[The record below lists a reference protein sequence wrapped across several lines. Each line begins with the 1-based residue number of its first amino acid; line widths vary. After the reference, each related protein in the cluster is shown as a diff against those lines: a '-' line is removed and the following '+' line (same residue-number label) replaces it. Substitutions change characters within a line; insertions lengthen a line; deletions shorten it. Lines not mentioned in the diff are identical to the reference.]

1 MELTATNIQIATN
14 KFIERFLWL
23 NLPKDRLAK
32 ICKDA
37 TWIEQDCEMKIL
49 KLQYKGND
57 FIKKRDELGEF
68 YTRVRENIYIV
79 VYNIDMSIETINL
92 NNF

>member
-37 TWIEQDCEMKIL
+37 IWIEQDCEMKIL

-79 VYNIDMSIETINL
+79 VYNIDMSIESINL

>member
-1 MELTATNIQIATN
+1 MELNNTNIQIKTN
-14 KFIERFLWL
+14 NFIERFLWL

-37 TWIEQDCEMKIL
+37 TWIEQESEMKIL

-79 VYNIDMSIETINL
+79 VFNIDMSFDVINL